1 MKTLIY
7 NLLGRFKSLFKQKQQ
22 VRTYTNPIEVETS
35 INWEVHCLFDLNPTL
50 IKLVQQQPNDQELG
64 ACIRKR
70 YNIYQ
75 KDSYLPKE
83 ESDVVTLK

>member
-1 MKTLIY
+1 
-7 NLLGRFKSLFKQKQQ
+7 
-22 VRTYTNPIEVETS
+22 VRTYINLIDVKTS
-35 INWEVHCLFDLNPTL
+35 INWEAHCLFDLNSTL
-50 IKLVQQQPNDQELG
+50 IRLVEEQPNDQELG

-75 KDSYLPKE
+75 KESYLPKE